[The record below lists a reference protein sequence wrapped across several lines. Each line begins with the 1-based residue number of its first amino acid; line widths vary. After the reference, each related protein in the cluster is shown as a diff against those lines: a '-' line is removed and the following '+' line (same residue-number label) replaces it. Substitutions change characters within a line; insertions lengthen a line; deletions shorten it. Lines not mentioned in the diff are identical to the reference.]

1 MTIPHHILLQH
12 DRWRQSTVNGDY
24 SVCPTYP
31 PAVIV
36 PKSIDDDMLK
46 KVAKFRQGGRFPVL
60 CYYHRKNGMVRRLAA
75 RLQEKTCSQLN
86 LKFSR

>member
-1 MTIPHHILLQH
+1 MN
-12 DRWRQSTVNGDY
+12 RDY

-31 PAVIV
+31 HAVIV
-36 PKSIDDDMLK
+36 PKSIDDDTLK

-75 RLQEKTCSQLN
+75 GVRLQEKTCSHLN